1 MRSSTRCSTRSSR
14 ATPRARPN
22 AERPHHLAGET
33 CDRIP
38 DRSGSRSTTIET
50 REYRF
55 DLNGSTLARGASQLE
70 IDGITLRFGG
80 VQALRDVSLTVKQGE
95 IHSIIGPNGAGKTSL
110 LNCVNGLYRPQQGSI
125 QLHDGTTRDLTR
137 ARPSRI
143 ARWGV
148 ARSFQ
153 NIELFRH
160 MTVVENLLLGRHVH
174 MRHYV
179 APSFLYFGPARRQ
192 EIRERELVEEVIDFL
207 ELQAVRKQQV
217 GTLSYGFQ
225 KRVELGRALCMQPA
239 VLLLDE
245 PMAGMNAEEKEDM
258 ARYILDVNELAGVT
272 VVLIEHDMSVV
283 MDISHIVTV
292 LDFGVVIAQG
302 SPAEV
307 AAEPAVIKAYLG
319 EHV

>member
-1 MRSSTRCSTRSSR
+1 VT
-14 ATPRARPN
+14 
-22 AERPHHLAGET
+22 
-33 CDRIP
+33 
-38 DRSGSRSTTIET
+38 STT
-50 REYRF
+50 RAYRF
-55 DLNGSTLARGASQLE
+55 ELNGSALDPGAPQLE
-70 IDGITLRFGG
+70 ATGVSLRFGG
-80 VQALRDVSLTVKQGE
+80 VQALRDVSVTIAQGE
-95 IHSIIGPNGAGKTSL
+95 IHAIIGPNGAGKTSL
-110 LNCVNGLYRPQQGSI
+110 LNCINGLYRPQQGSI
-125 QLHDGTTRDLTR
+125 RLHNGKVRELTR

-174 MRHYV
+174 MRQNIASALLYYG
-179 APSFLYFGPARRQ
+179 PSQRQ
-192 EIRERELVEEVIDFL
+192 EIRHRELVEEVIDFL
-207 ELQAVRKQQV
+207 ELQAVRKQEV

-283 MDISHIVTV
+283 MDISHTVTV
-292 LDFGVVIAQG
+292 LDFGVVIAKG
-302 SPAEV
+302 APSEV
-307 AAEPAVIKAYLG
+307 ASEPAVVKAYLG